1 MYETDLKALEQ
12 KYSMH
17 DFPLIVIIEPTNH
30 CNFNCIMCSH
40 DKMTRK
46 KGIMDIRLYKKII
59 DEIAEVNPDTR
70 IYLDFYGE
78 PLTIKYKLY
87 YMIDYAIKKGVSNVN
102 LNTNGS
108 LLDEE
113 MAEMLLD
120 SGLQYLSLD
129 CDGFSKEVYEKIRRG
144 GKRDKFFKNIEYLL
158 ERKKQRGDVLPIID
172 VKVIEMPEN
181 KHEVSQIMSYWQSK
195 GAWTARRRMISWGGT
210 NDKASF
216 DLNADR
222 IICGKALGTLA
233 ITWNG
238 KVANCS
244 IDADLSIIRGDV
256 NVESIQDIWRRR
268 NEQMV
273 KYHFSHEWD
282 KLPPICQQCNDWQI
296 IGEERFDERGN
307 PINKNYA
314 AKGKTFSS
322 KG

>member
-1 MYETDLKALEQ
+1 
-12 KYSMH
+12 
-17 DFPLIVIIEPTNH
+17 
-30 CNFNCIMCSH
+30 
-40 DKMTRK
+40 
-46 KGIMDIRLYKKII
+46 MDIRLYKKII

-78 PLTIKYKLY
+78 PLAAKYKLY
-87 YMIDYAIKKGVSNVN
+87 YMIDYAKKRGIANVN
-102 LNTNGS
+102 FNTNGS

-120 SGLQYLSLD
+120 SGLDYFSTD

-181 KHEVSQIMSYWQSK
+181 KDEVSQIMSYWQSK

-222 IICGKALGTLA
+222 IVCGSALGVLA

-238 KVANCS
+238 IVSNCAL
-244 IDADLSIIRGDV
+244 DADATVILGDV

-282 KLPPICQQCNDWQI
+282 KLPPICQRCNDWQI
-296 IGEERFDERGN
+296 VGEERFDEHGN
-307 PINKNYA
+307 PINKNYT
-314 AKGKTFSS
+314 AKGKTFER
-322 KG
+322 